1 MHRII
6 AGKDMATILSLC
18 RYPRAGYHDGIFLV
32 GISILIFMKHWFR
45 ISSFYVCYK
54 FYNSPK
60 KIRSRMIS
68 IELPISRMSTM
79 RKLII
84 LLSLLLAG
92 VIIIM
97 PITATAAT
105 AESPNASPTQS
116 STRTLVIPEKVT
128 IPPGQTTR
136 PPSGEVVVPITRHI
150 TPTPTIPRTTIPAT
164 PTILRTTTPVTPTIL
179 KTTVSATPTIS
190 QTTVSATQTIL
201 KTTVSATPTISQT
214 TVSATQTILKTTV
227 SATQTV
233 SKTTVP
239 VTQTTTQPVVTVTVI
254 VYRSGPVYRPVYYYP
269 AGYPYDSRSY
279 YPPNY
284 PYDVN
289 SYYSSGSLTVT
300 SNPSEATVI
309 VDGYDS
315 ETTPYVF
322 TGLTTGYHTVEVDY
336 PGYEAYVTNVYI
348 DNGASVEVNAD
359 LNWLDSSY
367 GSLFIDSNPKG
378 ADVYVDGNYQGT
390 SPVSVGAMS
399 VGAHQV
405 ELHLVGYEVLT
416 ATENVAAGQG
426 TVVNLAMVPYSSLSD
441 SGSLDITSNPP
452 GALVYLDGIYKG
464 FTQTGDTFSI
474 VSVNPGS
481 HTILLHLPGYT
492 DFTQTVQVNAGQI
505 SNVYA
510 GFTVQQSPTTSA
522 QATGSIVATSSPSG
536 GQVYVDNQLRGATP
550 ITIYNVATGTR
561 IIDIKLAGYSDW
573 SSSVGVSA
581 NQIAQV
587 SATLTPVSGTPVPT
601 RAGLSPVAIIGALA
615 LGAVVLSSRFR
626 R

>member
-1 MHRII
+1 
-6 AGKDMATILSLC
+6 
-18 RYPRAGYHDGIFLV
+18 
-32 GISILIFMKHWFR
+32 MK
-45 ISSFYVCYK
+45 
-54 FYNSPK
+54 
-60 KIRSRMIS
+60 
-68 IELPISRMSTM
+68 
-79 RKLII
+79 KLII
-84 LLSLLLAG
+84 LLFLLLTG

-97 PITATAAT
+97 PITVSAAT
-105 AESPNASPTQS
+105 AESPNASPTHL

-128 IPPGQTTR
+128 IAPGQTVR

-164 PTILRTTTPVTPTIL
+164 PTIPRTTIPVIPTIP
-179 KTTVSATPTIS
+179 KTTISATPSIP

-201 KTTVSATPTISQT
+201 KT

-239 VTQTTTQPVVTVTVI
+239 VTQATTQPVVTVTVL

-269 AGYPYDSRSY
+269 AGYPYDSSSY

-300 SNPSEATVI
+300 SNPPGATVI

-367 GSLFIDSNPKG
+367 GSLFIDSNPQG

-426 TVVNLAMVPYSSLSD
+426 TIVNLAMAPYSSLSD
-441 SGSLDITSNPP
+441 SGSIDITSNPP

-510 GFTVQQSPTTSA
+510 GFAVQQSPTTSA

-550 ITIYNVATGTR
+550 ITIYNVATGTH
-561 IIDIKLAGYSDW
+561 IIDLKITGYSDW
-573 SSSVGVSA
+573 SSSVDVSA
-581 NQIAQV
+581 NQMVPV
-587 SATLTPVSGTPVPT
+587 SATLTPVSGTVPVST
-601 RAGLSPVAIIGALA
+601 RAGISPVVIIGALA
-615 LGAVVLSSRFR
+615 LGAVVMSSRFR